1 MTVQLSR
8 LSTPS
13 SVRRIGAPKPVV
25 RAGLVA
31 AFHAACLAGAGASQN
46 AARPQIDAVFDE
58 WNRHDSPGC
67 ALGVYENGRIAY
79 ERGYGMASLEH
90 DVPITPETVFYVG
103 SLSKQFT
110 AMAAALAI
118 QQGHFAARTV
128 SAFER

>member
-1 MTVQLSR
+1 
-8 LSTPS
+8 
-13 SVRRIGAPKPVV
+13 
-25 RAGLVA
+25 
-31 AFHAACLAGAGASQN
+31 
-46 AARPQIDAVFDE
+46 
-58 WNRHDSPGC
+58 
-67 ALGVYENGRIAY
+67 VYENGRIAY

>member
-1 MTVQLSR
+1 
-8 LSTPS
+8 
-13 SVRRIGAPKPVV
+13 
-25 RAGLVA
+25 
-31 AFHAACLAGAGASQN
+31 
-46 AARPQIDAVFDE
+46 
-58 WNRHDSPGC
+58 
-67 ALGVYENGRIAY
+67 VYENGRIAH

-110 AMAAALAI
+110 AMAAAQAI